1 MFRDR
6 FEAGTR
12 LAQRLEPNSTTETLL
27 LAIPRGGIEV
37 AYPIALH
44 LRRPLDVIIPRKI
57 TFPDNPEL
65 AIGAVTFDG
74 SVEINQPLVEK
85 LNLSSA
91 DVDELV
97 RPARLE
103 IERRLAV
110 YRREKPSP
118 QLEGKDV
125 VLIDDGLATGYTMMA
140 AVKSVRREKP
150 RQIIVAVPVSPV
162 STAEHLQSMVDQI
175 MVLHLAQESF
185 FAVGAFYDRFNDLS
199 DAELIRLLEE
209 SNVPFQKSAQSGNQ
223 MD

>member
-12 LAQRLEPNSTTETLL
+12 LARRLEPSSTSETLL

-37 AYPIALH
+37 AHPIALY
-44 LRRPLDVIIPRKI
+44 LKRPLDVVIPRKI

-85 LNLSSA
+85 LNLTSA
-91 DVDELV
+91 DVEELV

-103 IERRLAV
+103 IDRRFAV
-110 YRREKPSP
+110 YRRDRLSP
-118 QLEGKDV
+118 QLERKDV
-125 VLIDDGLATGYTMMA
+125 FLIDDGLATGYTMMA

-150 RQIIVAVPVSPV
+150 RRLIVAVPVSPV
-162 STAEHLQSMVDQI
+162 STAEHLESMVDQI
-175 MVLHLAQESF
+175 VVLHLAQESF
-185 FAVGAFYDRFNDLS
+185 FAVGAFYDKFNDLS
-199 DAELIRLLEE
+199 DAELVRLLEE
-209 SNVPFQKSAQSGNQ
+209 SNVPFQKSVQSGS
-223 MD
+223 

>member
-12 LAQRLEPNSTTETLL
+12 LTRRLEPDSTAETLL

-37 AYPIALH
+37 AHPVALC
-44 LRRPLDVIIPRKI
+44 LKRPLDVIIPRKI
-57 TFPDNPEL
+57 TLPDNPEL

-74 SVEINQPLVEK
+74 SVEINQLLVEK
-85 LNLSSA
+85 LNLSPA

-103 IERRLAV
+103 IDRRLTL
-110 YRREKPSP
+110 YRGERPSP
-118 QLEGKDV
+118 QLERKDV

-150 RQIIVAVPVSPV
+150 RRIIVAVPVSPA
-162 STAEHLQSMVDQI
+162 STAAHLQSMVDQVV
-175 MVLHLAQESF
+175 VLHLAQESF
-185 FAVGAFYDRFNDLS
+185 FAVGAFYDNFS
-199 DAELIRLLEE
+199 DRSDSELLQLLRD
-209 SNVPFQKSAQSGNQ
+209 SNVPFQKSVQSGS
-223 MD
+223 